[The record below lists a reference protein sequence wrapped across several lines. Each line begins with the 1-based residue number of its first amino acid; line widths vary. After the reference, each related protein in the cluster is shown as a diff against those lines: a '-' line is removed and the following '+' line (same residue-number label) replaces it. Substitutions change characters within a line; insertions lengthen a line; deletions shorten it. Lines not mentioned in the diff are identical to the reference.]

1 MENITNEMKNGVAV
15 ADNEIEAAVGGAD
28 NMGFLWLGK
37 RAKAADGSVCPNCGH
52 AIGILQRAD
61 LYLPYVALTC
71 EKCGHD
77 IAAIY
82 GDAQVVIL

>member
-1 MENITNEMKNGVAV
+1 MENITNEMKNAAAV

-37 RAKAADGSVCPNCGH
+37 RAKAADGSVCPHCGH

-82 GDAQVVIL
+82 GDSQVVML